1 MKPGLNT
8 THTNR
13 NQVYRKPN
21 YGLGNDRFPSRRDGG
36 ILSDSS
42 GRVPKWSKGTDCKS
56 VIRGF
61 ESHLGL
67 LPETLRRHAKSFSKT
82 DLRIAASCFCQG
94 KLFSRRHAES
104 SPIPRTF

>member
-1 MKPGLNT
+1 MKRGLNT

-61 ESHLGL
+61 ESHRGLYPGFPPGFFMRRLGWR
-67 LPETLRRHAKSFSKT
+67 PSGTLYEDPCDT
-82 DLRIAASCFCQG
+82 CC
-94 KLFSRRHAES
+94 
-104 SPIPRTF
+104 